1 MEHHDLAHRRLRI
14 WPMDQTS
21 LGHHHL
27 CCAIHHKQAPRAHS
41 AHRLHKNCGQ
51 SFGCSTY
58 SIFLFFPFFVT
69 YFSLSQKKT
78 CLRRNEKIMIFLFN
92 LPRCVCSHCS
102 IAMMPTTLRCCCEA
116 TPCQGWAAAV
126 PTCRSIHTCPEL
138 HLRMCVFTPPPDQR
152 FAKAAYGSTD
162 RKVLEKKIYSAL
174 LGFRRHWLCYV
185 RN

>member
-41 AHRLHKNCGQ
+41 AHRLHKNSGQ

-58 SIFLFFPFFVT
+58 SIFPFFLLQSFQKRLILT
-69 YFSLSQKKT
+69 RIKKASLSCYKK
-78 CLRRNEKIMIFLFN
+78 IIIFLFN
-92 LPRCVCSHCS
+92 PWCVYTHSS
-102 IAMMPTTLRCCCEA
+102 IFRMPTARRRCCCCCCCCEA
-116 TPCQGWAAAV
+116 TPCQGWGAPV
-126 PTCRSIHTCPEL
+126 PTCLYVHTCPEL

-152 FAKAAYGSTD
+152 FAKATYGSTD
-162 RKVLEKKIYSAL
+162 RKAL
-174 LGFRRHWLCYV
+174 
-185 RN
+185 